1 MEKKI
6 IANYHTH
13 TFRCRHASGSDR
25 EYVEEA
31 IRAGIKILGFADH
44 SPMPFK
50 NGLRSGIRMSLEQT
64 EEYFRSITDLA
75 KEYQN
80 DIKIYAGV
88 EAEYY
93 PEIFPDLLEFLS
105 DYPMDYMIC
114 GQHFID
120 KEHGS
125 YYMGSR
131 FDLEWVLERYVENVC
146 SAIESGKF
154 LYIAHPDLPQF
165 TGDSDVY
172 ERHME
177 KLCQCA
183 LSHNIPLELNVLG
196 YTKNPACP
204 PYPTERFFKIASRVG
219 NRIVMGID
227 AHNPMAF
234 HDFKSQNVL
243 FDFAARL
250 GLSVEGFENAL
261 K

>member
-1 MEKKI
+1 MKKKI

-31 IRAGIKILGFADH
+31 IKAGIKILGFADH

-120 KEHGS
+120 KEHDS
-125 YYMGSR
+125 YYLGSR
-131 FDLEWVLERYVENVC
+131 FDLEWVIERYV
-146 SAIESGKF
+146 
-154 LYIAHPDLPQF
+154 D
-165 TGDSDVY
+165 
-172 ERHME
+172 
-177 KLCQCA
+177 
-183 LSHNIPLELNVLG
+183 NI
-196 YTKNPACP
+196 
-204 PYPTERFFKIASRVG
+204 
-219 NRIVMGID
+219 
-227 AHNPMAF
+227 
-234 HDFKSQNVL
+234 
-243 FDFAARL
+243 
-250 GLSVEGFENAL
+250 
-261 K
+261 